1 MTFSKKGMA
10 KKEKVLKTVFT
21 QRLTT
26 KKRDDKIRTAN
37 ETISTEQIA
46 QDGPKQV
53 LPRNNLKWIASDSGV
68 TSGAKGMSTTK

>member
-46 QDGPKQV
+46 QDGPKQTSRN
-53 LPRNNLKWIASDSGV
+53 LHQGKEHPRNQ
-68 TSGAKGMSTTK
+68 